1 VERVRD
7 ELMTDPVPAAQQD
20 MNQQPVIDNGAATMV
35 GSQFEGYDNP
45 GWLSKEPPSG
55 IVVPRNLRRIADDP
69 NEMSTDRYLLNLG
82 PQHPSTHGVL
92 RVVAELDGETVM
104 STEGHIGQL
113 HRGIEKLAEHH
124 RYYQLGSLMDRGDY
138 AAGIHGELAVA
149 LSTEKLAEIEVP
161 RRAQWLRILMGEI
174 NRLTSHFLWFGPL
187 SLDAGAM
194 APFLYVMRDRE
205 AALEVLEDVSGARL
219 MFNYVRPG
227 GVNGDWTP
235 GADRKLREFLK
246 TIDGYIDEHYD
257 IIMRSELF
265 QNRTKG
271 IGYISREDALTFGA
285 TGFVLRGSGVDFD
298 VRRDRPYSCY
308 DEMEFDVPISDGG
321 DTWSRAEVRFEELR
335 QSVRIIRQALEGL
348 PEGPIMAEMP
358 RVLRVPAG
366 EAYVPIEA
374 PRGEM
379 GVHLYSDGTDKPTR
393 VRYRP
398 PTLYHLALA
407 DTITPGQMLADAVV
421 TLGSVDLVLGEVDR

>member
-1 VERVRD
+1 MERV
-7 ELMTDPVPAAQQD
+7 EQGSTP
-20 MNQQPVIDNGAATMV
+20 IISNGDDTMV
-35 GSQFEGYDNP
+35 PSQFEGYENP
-45 GWLSKEPPSG
+45 GWLSKEPPTG

-92 RVVAELDGETVM
+92 RVVAELDGESVM
-104 STEGHIGQL
+104 STEAHIGQL

-124 RYYQLGSLMDRGDY
+124 RYYQIGSLMDRGDY

-161 RRAQWLRILMGEI
+161 RRAQWIRILVGEI
-174 NRLTSHFLWFGPL
+174 NRITSHLLWFGPL

-205 AALEVLEDVSGARL
+205 ELLEILEEVSGARL
-219 MFNYVRPG
+219 MFNYIRPG
-227 GVNGDWTP
+227 GVTGDWTVR
-235 GADRKLREFLK
+235 ADQKLRQFLA
-246 TIDGYIDEHYD
+246 TIDGYMQEHYD
-257 IIMRSELF
+257 IIMESELF
-265 QNRTKG
+265 QQRTKG
-271 IGYISREDALTFGA
+271 IGIITKADALSFGA
-285 TGFVLRGSGVDFD
+285 SGFVLRASGVDFD

-308 DEMEFDVPISDGG
+308 DEMEFDVPVSDGC
-321 DTWSRAEVRFEELR
+321 DVWARAVVRFEEMR
-335 QSVRIIRQALEGL
+335 QSIRMMRQVVDGL
-348 PEGPIMAEMP
+348 PEGSIMAEMP

-398 PTLYHLALA
+398 PTLYHLQIA
-407 DTITPGQMLADAVV
+407 DTIAPGNMLADAIV